1 MSIGR
6 VARAAGLAAATM
18 GVVVLWAAA
27 EPPKD
32 QRRPVRAGLADLSWL
47 VGAWQTE
54 RGAPCR
60 ETWSP
65 AHGRLMLGMC
75 HLTTGSGQPMFE
87 SILLEE
93 TDGGEVVMWLRHFG
107 PELKSL
113 HADAM
118 RLPLVSRGQGEAV
131 FQESGEG
138 ADISRIHYRLVDDDR
153 LTCTVSHPR
162 REGDRTIAIEMRRA
176 S

>member
-1 MSIGR
+1 
-6 VARAAGLAAATM
+6 
-18 GVVVLWAAA
+18 
-27 EPPKD
+27 
-32 QRRPVRAGLADLSWL
+32 
-47 VGAWQTE
+47 
-54 RGAPCR
+54 
-60 ETWSP
+60 
-65 AHGRLMLGMC
+65 MLGMC
-75 HLTTGSGQPMFE
+75 HLTTGSGNPTFE

-93 TDGGEVVMWLRHFG
+93 TEGGEVVMWLRHFG

-131 FQESGEG
+131 FQESGDG
-138 ADISRIHYRLVDDDR
+138 ADITRIHYRLVEEDR

>member
-1 MSIGR
+1 MSMGR
-6 VARAAGLAAATM
+6 VARAAGIAAAMM
-18 GVVVLWAAA
+18 GVTAWWAAA
-27 EPPKD
+27 EPPKSEP
-32 QRRPVRAGLADLSWL
+32 RRVRAGLADLSWL

-75 HLTTGSGQPMFE
+75 HLTTGSSQPMFE

-138 ADISRIHYRLVDDDR
+138 ADITRIHYRLVDDDR